1 MIKLFILLP
10 VLILLLLN
18 YQVFSAED
26 KTCTDIKTSDDLLKC
41 ALKVHPDVVKAE
53 LALKQGSQL
62 DAIARQR
69 INPEIDS
76 KVLMGKSSGETNTNT
91 EINLSQTIELGGKRS
106 ARINKA
112 GAEKELL
119 QNELLKTKEEVYLTT
134 SIALH
139 RLIQASLELDQLEDA
154 IVIYNKILNVYKN
167 RPALNP
173 EQTVSVTLFQLA
185 AAETELKKTSLL
197 AEIKTLTRQVSYA
210 TAGALR
216 NNVKEISSLPSNWPT
231 ISDSKIFSGSSF
243 KKANSELKLAKFE
256 MEIAKS
262 NAWPDLKIGP
272 SIGFQRGSSSETQF
286 GINLAIPLPLF
297 NSNEANKAYASEGY
311 LLAEKNLKTT
321 ENAIDLE
328 RKIFLDKYNDAV
340 EAISN
345 AKRIKDFEKKHK
357 NIEELF
363 MRGLVS
369 SALVIETHRQFLEF
383 FKSLH
388 EQEIVAHESLI
399 KINAID
405 GTLIKE

>member
-1 MIKLFILLP
+1 MIKLFILHPL
-10 VLILLLLN
+10 LILLLLN
-18 YQVFSAED
+18 FQVIAAED
-26 KTCTDIKTSDDLLKC
+26 MTCTGFKTSDDILKC
-41 ALKVHPDVVKAE
+41 ALRVHPDVVKAE
-53 LALKQGSQL
+53 LALKQGSKL
-62 DAIARQR
+62 SAIARQR

-76 KVLMGKSSGETNTNT
+76 KVLMGKNSGETNTNT

-112 GAEKELL
+112 GAEIELL
-119 QNELLKTKEEVYLTT
+119 QNELLKTKEEVYLST

-154 IVIYNKILNVYKN
+154 IAIYNKILNVYKN

-173 EQTVSVTLFQLA
+173 EQSVSVNLFQFA
-185 AAETELKKTSLL
+185 TAETELKKTSLI
-197 AEIKTLTRQVSYA
+197 AEIKSLSRQVSYA
-210 TAGALR
+210 TAGALK
-216 NNVKEISSLPSNWPT
+216 NNIKIISSNLNNWPALP
-231 ISDSKIFSGSSF
+231 DSKNFSGSSF
-243 KKANSELKLAKFE
+243 KKANSELKLAKLE

-272 SIGFQRGSSSETQF
+272 SVVLQRGSTSESQF

-297 NSNEANKAYASEGY
+297 SSNEANKAYASEGY

-321 ENAIDLE
+321 ESAIDLE
-328 RKIFLDKYNDAV
+328 RKTFIDKYNDAV
-340 EAISN
+340 EAITK
-345 AKRIKDFEKKHK
+345 AKRIKDFEQKHK
-357 NIEELF
+357 KVEELF

-369 SALVIETHRQFLEF
+369 SALVIETHRQFLDF

-388 EQEIVAHESLI
+388 ELEIVALESQI
-399 KINAID
+399 KISAID

>member
-10 VLILLLLN
+10 VLILSLIN
-18 YQVFSAED
+18 YQIIAAED
-26 KTCTDIKTSDDLLKC
+26 KTCNEIKTSDDLLKC
-41 ALKVHPDVVKAE
+41 AIKVHPDVVKAE

-76 KVLMGKSSGETNTNT
+76 KVLMGKSSGETNTST

-106 ARINKA
+106 ARIKKA
-112 GAEKELL
+112 GAEKEIL
-119 QNELLKTKEEVYLTT
+119 QNELLKAKEEVYLTT

-139 RLIQASLELDQLEDA
+139 RLIQASSELDQLEDA
-154 IVIYNKILNVYKN
+154 ILIYTKILNVYKN

-173 EQTVSVTLFQLA
+173 EQTVSLNLFQFA
-185 AAETELKKTSLL
+185 AAETELRKTSLTS
-197 AEIKTLTRQVSYA
+197 EIKTLKRQVNYA
-210 TAGALR
+210 TAGALK
-216 NNVKEISSLPSNWPT
+216 NNIKVISSIPNNWPT
-231 ISDSKIFSGSSF
+231 ISDSKMFSGSSF

-256 MEIAKS
+256 VEIAKS

-272 SIGFQRGSSSETQF
+272 SVEFQRGSSSETQF

-321 ENAIDLE
+321 EDVIDLE
-328 RKIFLDKYNDAV
+328 RKIFVDKYNDAV
-340 EAISN
+340 EAISK
-345 AKRIKDFEKKHK
+345 ARRINDFEKKHK
-357 NIEELF
+357 NVEKLF

-369 SALVIETHRQFLEF
+369 SALVIETHRQFLDF

-388 EQEIVAHESLI
+388 EQEIVALESLI
-399 KINAID
+399 KISAID